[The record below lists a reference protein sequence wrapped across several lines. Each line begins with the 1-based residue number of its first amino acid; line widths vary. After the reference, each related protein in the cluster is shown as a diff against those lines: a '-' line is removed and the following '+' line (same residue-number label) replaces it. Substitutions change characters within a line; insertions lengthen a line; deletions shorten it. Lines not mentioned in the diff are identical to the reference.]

1 MQSVQLYIGDTR
13 IDLFED
19 ETISLTQS
27 IQDVRD
33 ISKVFTDFS
42 QTFSVPASRNNNKLF
57 KHYYNYHI
65 DNGFDARKKASGK
78 IELNSKKFRD
88 GKIRLDGVNLKHGI
102 PYAYKITFFGN
113 TVNLKDLLSEDNL
126 ASLDWL
132 NNFSLD
138 YDADTVLSALQN
150 AGGLVETIDGIDY
163 KIIAPLIT
171 HTRRPIYDSNRPAE
185 EGSMNLYPSGTTLQG
200 LPYDELKYGLPVKAI
215 VKAIEESGYG
225 IKFSSHFFN
234 EENLHYSNL
243 YMWLHRKKGKV
254 FEGLEI
260 THQVKTFP
268 TNLSELIGVACYP
281 DRLLVFNSPQGV
293 SYTLRVESDN
303 SEPYTVIIKR
313 DGQVFKSVTAEGGLI
328 LETSGVLTNSS
339 TGYSVFIQT
348 KTAITQ
354 LDAEWQIT
362 SIQYP
367 ENYTYVATPE
377 SVGLTQ
383 NFIITEQI
391 PEMKIIDFL
400 TGLFKMFNLTAYE
413 KDGII
418 EVKTLDEY
426 YSSSYNIDVSSTE
439 ISSDST
445 VLTADIASEI
455 KPLRD
460 ITNYI
465 DVEAHTVDAALPFKE
480 IVFEYEGLGTKL
492 AENHNQTFNQG
503 WGTGDYDGGGVF
515 DAGGDT
521 YKVTAPF
528 EHMKYERLLD
538 YDDITATTVQVGW
551 FVDDNDD
558 AYFGKPLLFY
568 PVLINTL
575 TIPETVTAIRF
586 LTESSYYDIVQY
598 NIPSNSLYVDS
609 SESKD
614 NINFNLELNEFTY
627 SDDFTDT
634 LFEKYYKTYITDVF
648 DAKLRLSKYKAYFD
662 LRFLLNYEL
671 SDKVQIL
678 DRIYRINSIVTN
690 LQTGESSLELLNIG
704 SAETVIITEGC
715 TADGTSIFAD
725 STDVTADLACGTPI
739 PLPTTTTTTTLPT
752 TTTTTLA
759 TTTTT
764 VATTTVATTTLAP
777 TTTIA
782 TTTTCTPNGTLL
794 GTYCAGQD
802 LWGTYANGSCGT
814 YTALIEAN
822 SPSCA
827 VTTSTTT
834 EAPCTQR
841 ITYSQIP
848 ELFIPV
854 GTSVDINLDNFFTQ
868 LDGQPLTYYAD
879 GISPYLASI
888 TVNGNI
894 LTVTAND
901 NNQCGISP
909 QLYAQAFD
917 GVPENCSLIG
927 WIDHNVTGCV
937 AATTTTTTPPTTIAP
952 TVPTGTIQNV
962 YIGSTNSTA
971 QYEVFTLDAYQVYID
986 FTVNVTGGGTY
997 SDRTAVPELNG
1008 QTASW
1013 FISWLDDIDA
1023 TAGGTVTAYL
1033 VATSQLNGPEYTLD
1047 STTIILPDLSGD
1059 SEPCG
1064 SETSYQGGQSFPTEY
1079 QVNLGTDTGDV
1090 ILDFNANTIPDK
1102 FIVVFDG
1109 VEVINTG
1116 YRGAASE
1123 QSDLDA
1129 ELISRGLP
1137 TETIQGTGQGTASFN
1152 KTTST
1157 TTATIKVFAPLDQTA
1172 WTVTLNCPA

>member
-19 ETISLTQS
+19 ETISLNQS
-27 IQDVRD
+27 IQNVRD

-138 YDADTVLSALQN
+138 YDGDTVLSALQN
-150 AGGLVETIDGIDY
+150 AGGLKTTIDGIDY

-171 HTRRPIYDSNRPAE
+171 HTRRPIYDSNRPAD

-254 FEGLEI
+254 FEGLEV

-293 SYTLRVESDN
+293 SYTLRIESD
-303 SEPYTVIIKR
+303 STDPYTVIIKR

-348 KTAITQ
+348 KSAITQ

-367 ENYTYVATPE
+367 ESYTYVATAE

-445 VLTADIASEI
+445 TITADTASEI

-480 IVFEYEGLGTKL
+480 IVFEYKGLGTKL

-521 YKVTAPF
+521 YKVIAPF

-538 YDDITATTVQVGW
+538 YDDITATTAQVGW

-575 TIPETVTAIRF
+575 TIPETVTTIRF
-586 LTESSYYDIVQY
+586 LTESGYYDIVQY
-598 NIPSNSLYVDS
+598 NIPSNSLSIDS
-609 SESKD
+609 LESKD
-614 NINFNLELNEFTY
+614 NINFNLELNEYTY

-648 DAKLRLSKYKAYFD
+648 NSKLRLSKYKAYFD
-662 LRFLLNYEL
+662 LKFLLNYEL

-690 LQTGESSLELLNIG
+690 LQTGESDLELLNIG
-704 SAETVIITEGC
+704 SADTNILVEGC
-715 TADGTSIFAD
+715 TADITSIFAD
-725 STDVTADLACGTPI
+725 STEVTADLACGVPI
-739 PLPTTTTTTTLPT
+739 PLPTTTTTLATTTTTLPT
-752 TTTTTLA
+752 TTTTTIA
-759 TTTTT
+759 TT
-764 VATTTVATTTLAP
+764 TTTVATTTLAP

-834 EAPCTQR
+834 SAPCVQR
-841 ITYSQIP
+841 ITYSTIP
-848 ELFIPV
+848 QQNITV
-854 GTSVDINLDNFFTQ
+854 GGSFNINLDNFFTQ
-868 LDGQPLTYYAD
+868 LDGQPLSYSYFFISPLIESASINGSILTVNVNNNNQCALTGVSVTATD
-879 GISPYLASI
+879 GISGNCDNTQNI
-888 TVNGNI
+888 TINI
-894 LTVTAND
+894 
-901 NNQCGISP
+901 
-909 QLYAQAFD
+909 
-917 GVPENCSLIG
+917 
-927 WIDHNVTGCV
+927 TGCV
-937 AATTTTTTPPTTIAP
+937 AATTTTTTITTIAP
-952 TVPTGTIQNV
+952 TVPTGTIQNI
-962 YIGSTNSTA
+962 YIGSQNTTA
-971 QYEVFTLDAYQVYID
+971 QYEVFTLNAFQVYID

-997 SDRTAVPELNG
+997 SERQPISELNG
-1008 QTASW
+1008 QTAAW
-1013 FISWLDDIDA
+1013 FISWDGDIDA

-1047 STTIILPDLSGD
+1047 STTIILPDLSGGA
-1059 SEPCG
+1059 EPCG
-1064 SETSYQGGQSFPTEY
+1064 SATSYQGGQAFPTEY
-1079 QVNLGTDTGDV
+1079 QVNLGTGTGDV
-1090 ILDFNANTIPDK
+1090 ILDFNANQIPDK

-1116 YRGAASE
+1116 YRGSTAY
-1123 QSDLDA
+1123 QGQLDA
-1129 ELISRGLP
+1129 ALSGRGLP
-1137 TETIQGTGQGTASFN
+1137 SETIQGTGAGSTYFT

-1157 TTATIKVFAPLDQTA
+1157 TNATIKVFAPLNNTA
-1172 WTVTLNCPA
+1172 WTVTLNCPI

>member
-19 ETISLTQS
+19 ETISLNQS
-27 IQDVRD
+27 IQNVRD

-138 YDADTVLSALQN
+138 YDGDTVLSALQN
-150 AGGLVETIDGIDY
+150 AGGLKTTIDGIDY

-254 FEGLEI
+254 FEGLEV

-293 SYTLRVESDN
+293 SYTLRIESD
-303 SEPYTVIIKR
+303 STDPYTVIIKR

-348 KTAITQ
+348 KSAITQ

-367 ENYTYVATPE
+367 ESYTYVATAE

-426 YSSSYNIDVSSTE
+426 YSSSYNIDVSTTE

-445 VLTADIASEI
+445 TITADIASEI

-521 YKVTAPF
+521 YKV
-528 EHMKYERLLD
+528 
-538 YDDITATTVQVGW
+538 
-551 FVDDNDD
+551 
-558 AYFGKPLLFY
+558 
-568 PVLINTL
+568 
-575 TIPETVTAIRF
+575 
-586 LTESSYYDIVQY
+586 
-598 NIPSNSLYVDS
+598 
-609 SESKD
+609 
-614 NINFNLELNEFTY
+614 
-627 SDDFTDT
+627 
-634 LFEKYYKTYITDVF
+634 
-648 DAKLRLSKYKAYFD
+648 
-662 LRFLLNYEL
+662 
-671 SDKVQIL
+671 
-678 DRIYRINSIVTN
+678 
-690 LQTGESSLELLNIG
+690 
-704 SAETVIITEGC
+704 
-715 TADGTSIFAD
+715 
-725 STDVTADLACGTPI
+725 
-739 PLPTTTTTTTLPT
+739 
-752 TTTTTLA
+752 
-759 TTTTT
+759 
-764 VATTTVATTTLAP
+764 
-777 TTTIA
+777 
-782 TTTTCTPNGTLL
+782 
-794 GTYCAGQD
+794 
-802 LWGTYANGSCGT
+802 
-814 YTALIEAN
+814 
-822 SPSCA
+822 
-827 VTTSTTT
+827 
-834 EAPCTQR
+834 
-841 ITYSQIP
+841 
-848 ELFIPV
+848 
-854 GTSVDINLDNFFTQ
+854 
-868 LDGQPLTYYAD
+868 
-879 GISPYLASI
+879 
-888 TVNGNI
+888 
-894 LTVTAND
+894 
-901 NNQCGISP
+901 
-909 QLYAQAFD
+909 
-917 GVPENCSLIG
+917 
-927 WIDHNVTGCV
+927 
-937 AATTTTTTPPTTIAP
+937 IAP
-952 TVPTGTIQNV
+952 
-962 YIGSTNSTA
+962 
-971 QYEVFTLDAYQVYID
+971 
-986 FTVNVTGGGTY
+986 
-997 SDRTAVPELNG
+997 
-1008 QTASW
+1008 
-1013 FISWLDDIDA
+1013 
-1023 TAGGTVTAYL
+1023 
-1033 VATSQLNGPEYTLD
+1033 
-1047 STTIILPDLSGD
+1047 
-1059 SEPCG
+1059 
-1064 SETSYQGGQSFPTEY
+1064 
-1079 QVNLGTDTGDV
+1079 
-1090 ILDFNANTIPDK
+1090 
-1102 FIVVFDG
+1102 
-1109 VEVINTG
+1109 
-1116 YRGAASE
+1116 
-1123 QSDLDA
+1123 
-1129 ELISRGLP
+1129 
-1137 TETIQGTGQGTASFN
+1137 
-1152 KTTST
+1152 
-1157 TTATIKVFAPLDQTA
+1157 
-1172 WTVTLNCPA
+1172 